1 MKKHFENP
9 AQSYVTPEIEVA
21 EVISEGVLCQSG
33 GTPLPSLKKSLAH
46 VEYFWRGLEEK
57 KQPL

>member
-1 MKKHFENP
+1 MKMNFANP

-33 GTPLPSLKKSLAH
+33 GTPATDDWD
-46 VEYFWRGLEEK
+46 FDQDIIG
-57 KQPL
+57 